1 MRFLQK
7 LLIFV
12 THDNTI
18 IMKTNTLAI
27 CILAAILA
35 FSNYEIDAQTINPK
49 PHTIV
54 PDEESG
60 ITDISVGVR
69 IADKKGVFSEDF
81 GFLQEAMIPTGVKN
95 GIAVTIDY
103 GERQAVKAGVKQV
116 SGAYCLTVG
125 KKGISITG
133 YDERGAFYGIQTLRQ
148 LVENAQEPG
157 KLPCMTVQD
166 WPDLPNRG
174 VVEGFYGTPWSHE
187 TRLSLIDFYGKF
199 KMNTY
204 VYGPKDDPYHSSPDW
219 RLPYPEDEAENITEL
234 IRACKRN
241 RIDFVWAIHP
251 GQDIKWNEEDY
262 ANLLGKF
269 NMMYD
274 LGVRNFAIFFD
285 DISGEGTNPVK
296 QAGLLNRLTEDF
308 VKVKGDVSPLTVCP
322 TDYSRLWANPGPK
335 GNLAIYGEMLD
346 STIKVFWTGDYVCSD
361 LTRETLEWVGSRI
374 KRPAYY
380 WWNYPVTDYVRNII
394 LQGPVYGLDT
404 TLTSEN
410 LCGLLS
416 NPMEHGE
423 ASKLAL
429 YGVAD
434 YTWNISAYEPLEN
447 WERGLRELVP
457 QAYEAYRTFAIHS
470 CDTETGYR
478 RHESWETVTFSLDE
492 WTREAADALYCE
504 FEKIEK
510 TPSELEKGCTNL
522 ALLDELRPWL
532 KEFGKLGT
540 RGRRAIELMRLY
552 RAGIPDT
559 ALFWEKYSS
568 NMMSAEDREAYN
580 AHKSGTMKLQPFYE
594 NAMAD
599 MGFRFLASLSGETPK
614 EYKGIGSFAN
624 SGGMTAGLMFDGDP
638 ATHYTSGVSQKEGSW
653 IGADLRTVRDVY
665 RITILQGRNST
676 DDTDYFE
683 SAVLETS
690 TDGENWIALT
700 GELEKHYEITWS
712 AMPDGKPVKARYVRL
727 RRLDSEKRSY
737 AAIRS
742 FEISTGDSVRFSTAA
757 SSVEVVDT
765 SGGSDAAKAF
775 DSRISTSYNLN
786 GEISIDIPSGIGEY
800 IFLLS
805 SVPGT
810 CGQDTYSH
818 TASAAHQGPFLKIA
832 QLDSDGLTVEETCAD
847 SPYFVIKL
855 NDEATVLKL
864 TGHAGIVEIVGR

>member
-1 MRFLQK
+1 MR
-7 LLIFV
+7 
-12 THDNTI
+12 
-18 IMKTNTLAI
+18 TLTI
-27 CILAAILA
+27 CILAAALA
-35 FSNYEIDAQTINPK
+35 FSNHDIHAQAINP
-49 PHTIV
+49 V
-54 PDEESG
+54 PQRIACDSRSR
-60 ITDISVGVR
+60 TLDISGGIR
-69 IADKKGVFSEDF
+69 IADVKGVFSEDF
-81 GFLQEAMIPTGVKN
+81 GFMEESGIRTKVKD
-95 GIAVTIDY
+95 GIKVSVNF
-103 GERQAVKAGVKQV
+103 GQKQFSKSGAKPV
-116 SGAYCLTVG
+116 SGAYVLSIG
-125 KKGISITG
+125 DKKISITG

-478 RHESWETVTFSLDE
+478 RHESWETETFGLDQ
-492 WTREAADALYCE
+492 WTRAGADTLYCE

-510 TPSELEKGCTNL
+510 TS
-522 ALLDELRPWL
+522 
-532 KEFGKLGT
+532 
-540 RGRRAIELMRLY
+540 
-552 RAGIPDT
+552 
-559 ALFWEKYSS
+559 
-568 NMMSAEDREAYN
+568 
-580 AHKSGTMKLQPFYE
+580 
-594 NAMAD
+594 
-599 MGFRFLASLSGETPK
+599 
-614 EYKGIGSFAN
+614 
-624 SGGMTAGLMFDGDP
+624 
-638 ATHYTSGVSQKEGSW
+638 
-653 IGADLRTVRDVY
+653 
-665 RITILQGRNST
+665 
-676 DDTDYFE
+676 
-683 SAVLETS
+683 
-690 TDGENWIALT
+690 
-700 GELEKHYEITWS
+700 
-712 AMPDGKPVKARYVRL
+712 
-727 RRLDSEKRSY
+727 
-737 AAIRS
+737 
-742 FEISTGDSVRFSTAA
+742 
-757 SSVEVVDT
+757 
-765 SGGSDAAKAF
+765 
-775 DSRISTSYNLN
+775 
-786 GEISIDIPSGIGEY
+786 
-800 IFLLS
+800 
-805 SVPGT
+805 
-810 CGQDTYSH
+810 
-818 TASAAHQGPFLKIA
+818 
-832 QLDSDGLTVEETCAD
+832 
-847 SPYFVIKL
+847 
-855 NDEATVLKL
+855 
-864 TGHAGIVEIVGR
+864 

>member
-1 MRFLQK
+1 MQK

-478 RHESWETVTFSLDE
+478 RHESWETETFGLDQ
-492 WTREAADALYCE
+492 WTRTGADTLYCE

-532 KEFGKLGT
+532 KEFGKLGS
-540 RGRRAIELMRLY
+540 RGKHALELMELY
-552 RAGIPDT
+552 HGGITDT
-559 ALFWEKYSS
+559 ARFWEKYSS

-700 GELEKHYEITWS
+700 GELEKQYEITWS

>member
-361 LTRETLEWVGSRI
+361 LTRETLKWVGSRI

-478 RHESWETVTFSLDE
+478 RHESWETETFGLDQ
-492 WTREAADALYCE
+492 WTRAGADTLYCE

-532 KEFGKLGT
+532 KEFGKLGS
-540 RGRRAIELMRLY
+540 RGKHALELMELY
-552 RAGIPDT
+552 HGGITDT
-559 ALFWEKYSS
+559 ARFWEKYSS

-700 GELEKHYEITWS
+700 GELEKQYEITWS